1 MSTCPQLYLS
11 LLPREYEDKKH
22 NILHFVNWNYW
33 KSAFSAS
40 DQTVQ
45 THFNRRL
52 KKTPH
57 NFWWNEFFED
67 INLIWDHFKSYS
79 KVDYLKGWWCPL
91 LYFCNT
97 IFEREK
103 NAIFLFEQLTTN
115 MKYESIL
122 NTHPDW
128 TLPSPLPRNWNDMKQ
143 TYWWVLKKQN
153 STLKF
158 PNHLVLTTQFIYN
171 RKC

>member
-1 MSTCPQLYLS
+1 MTPSFQTLYLSYTDVSLSTCPQLYWS
-11 LLPREYEDKKH
+11 LRLPREYEDKNN

-57 NFWWNEFFED
+57 NFWWNEFFEY

-103 NAIFLFEQLTTN
+103 NAIFYSSSWLLFEIW
-115 MKYESIL
+115 KHSK
-122 NTHPDW
+122 NTHPWLDI
-128 TLPSPLPRNWNDMKQ
+128 TIPRNWDDMKQ
-143 TYWWVLKKQN
+143 TYWWVLK
-153 STLKF
+153 TKF
-158 PNHLVLTTQFIYN
+158 YFKVS
-171 RKC
+171 